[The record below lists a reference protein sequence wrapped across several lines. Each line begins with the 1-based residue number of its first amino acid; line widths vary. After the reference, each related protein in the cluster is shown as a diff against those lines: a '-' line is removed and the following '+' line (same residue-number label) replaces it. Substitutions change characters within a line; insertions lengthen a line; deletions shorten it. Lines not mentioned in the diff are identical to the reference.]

1 MKNEDKT
8 VTIALDLYYKGLSAR
23 KIKDWFKQFLNKVI
37 SHVSILDWIR
47 KYVRKIKRFT
57 DKLKPKLSGYYYADE
72 ITIKCEG
79 REDWYWDLIDAGT
92 RFLVSTVYSKN
103 RGLLEARELFSK
115 ARRKSDIAPNKI
127 TTDGLQLYETA
138 FKKEFKNKYRK
149 GIITYA
155 RRIASK
161 GEGFNTKMERFQG
174 TIRERI
180 KVMRGFG
187 NINSAELIL
196 DGLIIYYNFVR
207 VHQAI
212 GTTPAEKAGINLNL
226 EGNKWLSL
234 IERAIQS
241 YNQKDI

>member
-1 MKNEDKT
+1 MRNEGKN

-23 KIKDWFKQFLNKVI
+23 KIKDWFRQFLNKII

-47 KYVRKIKRFT
+47 KYIRKIKRFT

-103 RGLLEARELFSK
+103 RGLDEAKELFLR
-115 ARRKSDIAPNKI
+115 ARKKSDSVLSKL

-138 FKKEFKNKYRK
+138 FNKIFRNKYRR
-149 GIITYA
+149 GTITYA
-155 RRIASK
+155 RRVASK

-196 DGLIIYYNFVR
+196 EGLIIYYNFIR

-226 EGNKWLSL
+226 KGNKWLMLISL
-234 IERAIQS
+234 SI
-241 YNQKDI
+241 